1 MVWNAIGSTTP
12 RATNNAARII
22 RLVLLKK
29 TPPPKINQA
38 QPSARANR
46 RAFMTG
52 HPKRISPKND
62 DLMISAPSWRLRWRL
77 LPLQSI
83 SHYSE
88 FAGARQEKFSFI
100 LKTTI
105 LISLDY
111 YNFTFFISWGLK
123 MIIIS
128 GSCLLRQ
135 YDIILMISVSFSN
148 TFHTHF
154 LRCLYIIDF
163 GFYVVFL

>member
-1 MVWNAIGSTTP
+1 M
-12 RATNNAARII
+12 
-22 RLVLLKK
+22 
-29 TPPPKINQA
+29 
-38 QPSARANR
+38 
-46 RAFMTG
+46 
-52 HPKRISPKND
+52 
-62 DLMISAPSWRLRWRL
+62 
-77 LPLQSI
+77 
-83 SHYSE
+83 
-88 FAGARQEKFSFI
+88 

-154 LRCLYIIDF
+154 LDKLPLLRLSDIKGTRRSIA
-163 GFYVVFL
+163 GSFLWFL

>member
-1 MVWNAIGSTTP
+1 MP
-12 RATNNAARII
+12 
-22 RLVLLKK
+22 
-29 TPPPKINQA
+29 
-38 QPSARANR
+38 
-46 RAFMTG
+46 
-52 HPKRISPKND
+52 
-62 DLMISAPSWRLRWRL
+62 
-77 LPLQSI
+77 
-83 SHYSE
+83 
-88 FAGARQEKFSFI
+88 
-100 LKTTI
+100 KTTI

-148 TFHTHF
+148 TFHTHC

>member
-1 MVWNAIGSTTP
+1 M
-12 RATNNAARII
+12 
-22 RLVLLKK
+22 
-29 TPPPKINQA
+29 
-38 QPSARANR
+38 
-46 RAFMTG
+46 
-52 HPKRISPKND
+52 
-62 DLMISAPSWRLRWRL
+62 
-77 LPLQSI
+77 
-83 SHYSE
+83 
-88 FAGARQEKFSFI
+88 

-111 YNFTFFISWGLK
+111 YNFTFFSSWGLK

-148 TFHTHF
+148 TFHNNF

>member
-1 MVWNAIGSTTP
+1 M
-12 RATNNAARII
+12 
-22 RLVLLKK
+22 
-29 TPPPKINQA
+29 
-38 QPSARANR
+38 
-46 RAFMTG
+46 
-52 HPKRISPKND
+52 
-62 DLMISAPSWRLRWRL
+62 
-77 LPLQSI
+77 
-83 SHYSE
+83 
-88 FAGARQEKFSFI
+88 

-135 YDIILMISVSFSN
+135 YDIILMIPVSFSN

-163 GFYVVFL
+163 EFYVVFL

>member
-1 MVWNAIGSTTP
+1 MRGNPQRYIPFINMLIPTIKTVITITSIKNRI
-12 RATNNAARII
+12 RHLKILFTNLSSN
-22 RLVLLKK
+22 LDFSCSQNPDLL
-29 TPPPKINQA
+29 
-38 QPSARANR
+38 S
-46 RAFMTG
+46 
-52 HPKRISPKND
+52 SPLYFIAYRKD
-62 DLMISAPSWRLRWRL
+62 
-77 LPLQSI
+77 SI
-83 SHYSE
+83 SS
-88 FAGARQEKFSFI
+88 STI
-100 LKTTI
+100 SMLKTTI

-111 YNFTFFISWGLK
+111 YNFTFFISWGVK

-163 GFYVVFL
+163 RFYVVFL